1 MCTRQGQAA
10 RQGWGWQI
18 LPASVLHW
26 TRNWPNG
33 AHWLVGFFFL
43 SRRKKFVRS
52 LHGVKTEVVRTLLA
66 IYGHVLVC
74 VRMLLS
80 NRLTPFV
87 RLSYRSRHESEAPSA
102 IKRLYNKQECCIPVG
117 CGPPAS
123 VAVSGGGGICPGVG
137 WWIPLDRHPP

>member
-1 MCTRQGQAA
+1 MAQWSTLAGR
-10 RQGWGWQI
+10 I
-18 LPASVLHW
+18 
-26 TRNWPNG
+26 
-33 AHWLVGFFFL
+33 FFL

-87 RLSYRSRHESEAPSA
+87 RLSYRLGILNICILFAFDLGLVVQTVMDGSA
-102 IKRLYNKQECCIPVG
+102 DTVTGDALAEGLIGLLK
-117 CGPPAS
+117 PA
-123 VAVSGGGGICPGVG
+123 VEEVDERV
-137 WWIPLDRHPP
+137 RNVR